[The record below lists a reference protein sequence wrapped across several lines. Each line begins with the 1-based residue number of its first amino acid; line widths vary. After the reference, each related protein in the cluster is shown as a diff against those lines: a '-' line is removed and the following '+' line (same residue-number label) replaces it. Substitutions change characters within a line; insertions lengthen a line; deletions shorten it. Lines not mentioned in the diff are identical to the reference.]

1 MPRFRNIILFS
12 VANLSF
18 FFQLNWKC
26 VFLFKQILKMNFTD
40 IITLSHLIKEKQLT
54 EWKSHKKMAPTMRLH
69 FTDEMIDNKN
79 PRDAAVLV
87 LLYPNANN
95 KIQILLTK
103 RASYNGAHSGQ
114 ISFPGGKKDTS
125 DLNLKQTAL
134 RETKEETGIILQPE
148 NILKKLSKTYIP
160 PSNFWVYPF
169 LAIQH
174 KTPHFKP
181 NYEVEKILEIP
192 LKELLDDRNLICKN
206 ITTSYMKNA
215 KVPCFKINNEII
227 WGATA
232 MILSEVKDLI
242 KPIL

>member
-169 LAIQH
+169 LANNIKH
-174 KTPHFKP
+174 R
-181 NYEVEKILEIP
+181 IL
-192 LKELLDDRNLICKN
+192 NLIMKLKKFLKSLLKSFL
-206 ITTSYMKNA
+206 TTG
-215 KVPCFKINNEII
+215 I
-227 WGATA
+227 
-232 MILSEVKDLI
+232 
-242 KPIL
+242 

>member
-1 MPRFRNIILFS
+1 
-12 VANLSF
+12 
-18 FFQLNWKC
+18 
-26 VFLFKQILKMNFTD
+26 MNFTD

-169 LAIQH
+169 LANNIKH
-174 KTPHFKP
+174 R
-181 NYEVEKILEIP
+181 IL
-192 LKELLDDRNLICKN
+192 NLIMKLKKFLKSLLKSFL
-206 ITTSYMKNA
+206 TTG
-215 KVPCFKINNEII
+215 I
-227 WGATA
+227 
-232 MILSEVKDLI
+232 
-242 KPIL
+242 